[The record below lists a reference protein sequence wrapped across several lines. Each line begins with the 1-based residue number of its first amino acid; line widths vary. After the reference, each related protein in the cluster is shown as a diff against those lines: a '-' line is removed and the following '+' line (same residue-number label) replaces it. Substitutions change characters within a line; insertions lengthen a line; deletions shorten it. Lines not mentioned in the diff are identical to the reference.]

1 MLIELENK
9 EIDRL
14 KKLHRKIKESKKR
27 DRIKAVLMLADGHKV
42 AFVAKVLLV
51 DENTVYRW
59 VEAYQS
65 NPNSESWLTMECEGY
80 NGKLTDIQERM
91 VGKFVDMKTINTSAE
106 VIDYIKR
113 KWGYEY
119 SHSGV
124 TSLLKRLGYVYK
136 KAETI
141 P

>member
-1 MLIELENK
+1 
-9 EIDRL
+9 
-14 KKLHRKIKESKKR
+14 
-27 DRIKAVLMLADGHKV
+27 MLANGHKV
-42 AFVAKVLLV
+42 SFVSEVLLV

-59 VEAYQS
+59 AEAYQS
-65 NPNSESWLTMECEGY
+65 NPNSESWLTMECQGY
-80 NGKLTDIQERM
+80 GGKLTDIQERM
-91 VGKFVDMKTINTSAE
+91 VSKFVDMKTINTSAE

-136 KAETI
+136 KA
-141 P
+141 